1 MELNQAKERLLRQ
14 LVAEIVGDYSMA
26 GSRRNDAPGN
36 MRSGMFIVG
45 SRGNVLFDEEAV
57 NEPQPT
63 SVCVLVTDRF
73 GRVLSVSRGVDLN
86 DLNLPGGGIKP
97 GESPE
102 DAARRELEEE
112 TGLIAGKMMQVHLG
126 QSNTKMC
133 AAFRVLTHTG
143 SLRSSREGKS
153 MWVEPE
159 ELLSGTFGAYFQVL
173 SSKLGIIP

>member
-1 MELNQAKERLLRQ
+1 MT
-14 LVAEIVGDYSMA
+14 

-36 MRSGMFIVG
+36 IRSGMSVVG
-45 SRGNVLFDEEAV
+45 SRGNVLTDEEAV
-57 NEPQPT
+57 HEPQPT
-63 SVCVLVTDRF
+63 SVCVVVTDPV
-73 GRVLSVSRGVDLN
+73 GRVLSVSRGIDLN
-86 DLNLPGGGIKP
+86 DLNLPGGGIKI

-112 TGLIAGKMMQVHLG
+112 TGLVAGKMIQVHLG
-126 QSNTKMC
+126 RSNTKMC

-143 SLRSSREGKS
+143 NLRSSREGEA

-159 ELLSGTFGAYFQVL
+159 ELLGGTFGAYFQVL

>member
-1 MELNQAKERLLRQ
+1 MQHNQAKERLLRQ
-14 LVAEIVGDYSMA
+14 LVAEIVGDYSMV

-36 MRSGMFIVG
+36 MRAGMFVVG
-45 SRGNVLFDEEAV
+45 SRGNVLSDEEAV
-57 NEPQPT
+57 HEPQPT
-63 SVCVLVTDRF
+63 SVCVLVTDPV
-73 GRVLSVSRGVDLN
+73 GRVLAVSRGIDLN
-86 DLNLPGGGIKP
+86 DLNLPGGGIEP

-112 TGLIAGKMMQVHLG
+112 TGLIAGKMIQVHLG

-133 AAFRVLTHTG
+133 AAFRALTHTG
-143 SLRSSREGKS
+143 NIQSSYEGKA

-159 ELLSGTFGAYFQVL
+159 DLLGGTFGTYFQVL